1 MGVTFTCEFKPG
13 ENECVFTNTQ
23 TGDDFDWTLTNV
35 RLIYIIC
42 IVIKCNLSTYI
53 RRSLNYHKLR
63 QHGATFVYRVLSPML
78 LIYYCSSIFTAS
90 GKVFFIIYLILVI
103 IVLKLNKTSA
113 MMRIKT
119 KLKLIY
125 YIKFRWFINQFK
137 IHFLRLVINIKV
149 PRQALHRQVNQ

>member
-1 MGVTFTCEFKPG
+1 MYILSLNIEIHYLILDVTTGITFTCEFTPG

-35 RLIYIIC
+35 RLIYIIF

-53 RRSLNYHKLR
+53 RRLLNYHKLR

-78 LIYYCSSIFTAS
+78 LIYYCSSIFSAS
-90 GKVFFIIYLILVI
+90 GKVFFILIYLILVI
-103 IVLKLNKTSA
+103 IVLKLIKSSA
-113 MMRIKT
+113 VMRIKT

-125 YIKFRWFINQFK
+125 HIK
-137 IHFLRLVINIKV
+137 LR
-149 PRQALHRQVNQ
+149 